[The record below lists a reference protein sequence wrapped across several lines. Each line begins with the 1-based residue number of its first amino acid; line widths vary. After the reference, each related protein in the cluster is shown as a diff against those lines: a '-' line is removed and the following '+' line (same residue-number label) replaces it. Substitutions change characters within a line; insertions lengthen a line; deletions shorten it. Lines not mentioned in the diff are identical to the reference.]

1 MCGLVERIGVFD
13 FVVAGWIPPS
23 TKFFFLTQ
31 NHVKIT

>member
-23 TKFFFLTQ
+23 TKIFFLTQ
-31 NHVKIT
+31 NHVKII